1 MLQVLSWINS
11 SSIQVRADMK
21 SMGISSF
28 AEYREYISKR
38 THHLPFI
45 FDDHVKRLTEY
56 SYSLQMHLQ
65 RRDEITGEIWPIIP
79 LAHPKMSVCYFFNF
93 SNVCKS

>member
-1 MLQVLSWINS
+1 MST
-11 SSIQVRADMK
+11 
-21 SMGISSF
+21 F

-38 THHLPFI
+38 TRYLPRDFG
-45 FDDHVKRLTEY
+45 DHVKRLTEY

-79 LAHPKMSVCYFFNF
+79 LAHPKMSVCFF
-93 SNVCKS
+93 SNSNGCASYYLRRKYPSLESLLQH